1 MTNEQNQN
9 EDAEGRSNSKAL
21 LCADIPKGWIPLIEA
36 VDFVNKN
43 IMSKNPRFV
52 LDNWDHKYTHIRVDM
67 RTGLAIILPGNKSA

>member
-1 MTNEQNQN
+1 MNEQQN
-9 EDAEGRSNSKAL
+9 ENSASSGQSDSEAL

-43 IMSKNPRFV
+43 MMSKNPRFV
-52 LDNWDHKYTHIRVDM
+52 LDNWGHKYTHIRVDM